1 MNNLAVQIE
10 ANASDIFMK
19 LGFEPI
25 HINSEKVYKSEN
37 GYHMFT
43 FIDSFNAFVIEWAQS
58 LDEASKN
65 MYEDCDLLPISLG
78 EDELLRQLENILI
91 EHYSAT

>member
-1 MNNLAVQIE
+1 MSSLAVQIE
-10 ANASDIFMK
+10 AKASDIFMK
-19 LGFEPI
+19 LGFEST
-25 HINSEKVYKSEN
+25 HVNSEKVYKNEN

-43 FIDSFNAFVIEWAQS
+43 FIEGLGVFVIEWAQS
-58 LDEASKN
+58 LDKASRN

-91 EHYSAT
+91 EHYR

>member
-1 MNNLAVQIE
+1 MSNLAVQIE
-10 ANASDIFMK
+10 AKASDIFTK

-25 HINSEKVYKSEN
+25 HVNSEKVYKNES

-43 FIDSFNAFVIEWAQS
+43 FVDGLSAFVIEWAQS
-58 LDEASKN
+58 LDEASKD

-91 EHYSAT
+91 EHYSMA